1 MPLETEPLTL
11 DKKASVVLDN
21 ALAPTL
27 SLCRVFS
34 GPVYNVLHVGG
45 LGEL

>member
-27 SLCRVFS
+27 SVCRILS
-34 GPVYNVLHVGG
+34 SPVYTVLHVGG